1 MTHIQTLAIK
11 KTLLFLSILIF
22 FGCSVNKGTSIVFK
36 DTYMS
41 ILKKSVVD
49 FRYIKPPTPEQS
61 QKGIKI
67 KKQKRP
73 DTLAPLKIYVQREHI
88 KLDLD
93 LLNNKIIELSPSFI
107 FTDNTIDY
115 IPVNI
120 ETFSNKIYEFIPFNH
135 LDEVFKTDIPSQS
148 DFGGVIQFSKL
159 LLNKK
164 GDKAFLFI
172 RKTRHS
178 LNSVESLYLLEKH
191 SRKWKIVKSFGISR
205 S

>member
-1 MTHIQTLAIK
+1 MIHIQTLAIK
-11 KTLLFLSILIF
+11 NMLPLLSVLIF
-22 FGCSVNKGTSIVFK
+22 FGCSVNKNTPNPFK
-36 DTYMS
+36 DTYMD
-41 ILKKSVVD
+41 ILKIWD
-49 FRYIKPPTPEQS
+49 FRYMRVPTYEQS

-88 KLDLD
+88 ELNMD
-93 LLNNKIIELSPSFI
+93 LLNKKIIELAPDFI

-115 IPVNI
+115 IPVNTEI
-120 ETFSNKIYEFIPFNH
+120 FSNNIYEFIPFKN
-135 LDEVFKTDIPSQS
+135 LDDVFKTDISNQS
-148 DFGGVIQFSKL
+148 NFGSVIQFSKL

-164 GDKAFLFI
+164 GDRAFLFV

-178 LNSVESLYLLEKH
+178 LDSEESLFLLEKH
-191 SRKWKIVKSFGISR
+191 SRKWKLVKSIGISR

>member
-1 MTHIQTLAIK
+1 MLP
-11 KTLLFLSILIF
+11 LLSVLIF
-22 FGCSVNKGTSIVFK
+22 FGCSVHKDASNIFK

-49 FRYIKPPTPEQS
+49 FRYIKPPTYEQS
-61 QKGIKI
+61 QKGVKI

-73 DTLAPLKIYVQREHI
+73 DTLSPLKIYVQREHI
-88 KLDLD
+88 EVNFDQLKKRLS
-93 LLNNKIIELSPSFI
+93 ELPPSFI
-107 FTDNTIDY
+107 NNFTDSIINY

-120 ETFSNKIYEFIPFNH
+120 ETFSNNIYEFIPFKN
-135 LDEVFKTDIPSQS
+135 LDEVFETDIPSQS

-191 SRKWKIVKSFGISR
+191 DRKWKKVKSFGISR